1 MRKWFYRNWSIER
14 IEKKCRK
21 GYAAVIES
29 GYLVGFKKENK
40 ED

>member
-14 IEKKCRK
+14 VERKCRK

-29 GYLVGFKKENK
+29 GRLVGFRRER
-40 ED
+40 